1 MFNFKKL
8 LKPVQL
14 MAYSVLFIATVL
26 FINMIL
32 EYATVNDV
40 EYYTRL
46 MIHELYHQ
54 EKNIDVLFLG
64 PSRCYR
70 ALNPSITDAIFG
82 ENTFNAGSSAQCWDG
97 SYALLVEAGKQ
108 NNLKKVY
115 VEIGHNPRLDAV
127 YKERKELTS
136 TYIISDYMRPSLNKV
151 RYLLNASGEE
161 YWMSSFFPLRRNW
174 KNLFNIPEVLNTLE
188 QKRSET
194 YRNFQYWGDIETDT
208 EYYAGKGYVVSK
220 RVVEDEGHSA
230 RGHFGKTQKPFSDDN
245 VESLEKIIQ
254 YCKKND
260 IELVFFSSPVTD
272 FLLADAGDYDR
283 YIQQASDFAK
293 AHGVEYYDF
302 NICRREYFSYA
313 SEYYYDAYHLN
324 MYGAEAFS
332 ILFSKFFVGEISE
345 EELFYPSY
353 NAKIQHAKETLYGL
367 IYEIEKTDT
376 AKIYTFSS
384 VQNRPF
390 PYKASVLKKV
400 QGTDVCMEIQAMG
413 KLESI
418 QLPVDEKGELIIQ
431 VFSGD
436 GQDIVNKIS
445 ISY

>member
-26 FINMIL
+26 FINVVL
-32 EYATVNDV
+32 EYAAVNDV
-40 EYYTRL
+40 ERYTRL
-46 MIHELYHQ
+46 MMHELYHQ

-64 PSRCYR
+64 SSRCYR
-70 ALNPSITDAIFG
+70 SLNPSITDEIFD

-108 NNLKKVY
+108 YDLKRVY
-115 VEIGHNPRLDAV
+115 VEIGHNRVGSV
-127 YKERKELTS
+127 YETRKEMTS

-151 RYLLNASGEE
+151 CYLLNASGEE

-174 KNLFNIPEVLNTLE
+174 KNLFNIPEVLDTLG

-194 YRNFQYWGDIETDT
+194 YRDFQYWGNIETDT
-208 EYYAGKGYVVSK
+208 EYYAGKGHVANI
-220 RVVEDEGHSA
+220 RVVKCEGYSA
-230 RGHFGKTQKPFSDDN
+230 KGTLAKTERPFSNDDI
-245 VESLEKIIQ
+245 ESLEKIIR
-254 YCKKND
+254 YCKKNN
-260 IELVFFSSPVTD
+260 IELVFFSSPVAD
-272 FLLADAGDYDR
+272 FLLAGAGDYDR

-293 AHGVEYYDF
+293 AYGIKYYDF
-302 NICRREYFSYA
+302 NICKEEYFSYV
-313 SEYYYDAYHLN
+313 SEYYCDAYHLN
-324 MYGAEAFS
+324 KYGAEAFS
-332 ILFSKFFVGEISE
+332 EIFSKFFAGEISE

-353 NAKIQHAKETLYGL
+353 SAKIQSAEETLYGVT
-367 IYEIEKTDT
+367 YRFKETDT
-376 AKIYTFSS
+376 AKIYTFSP

-400 QGTDVCMEIQAMG
+400 QGADACIEIQAMG
-413 KLESI
+413 ELESI
-418 QLPVDEKGELIIQ
+418 QLPIDEKGELIIQ
-431 VFSGD
+431 VFSDD
-436 GQDIVNKIS
+436 GQDIVNEIP